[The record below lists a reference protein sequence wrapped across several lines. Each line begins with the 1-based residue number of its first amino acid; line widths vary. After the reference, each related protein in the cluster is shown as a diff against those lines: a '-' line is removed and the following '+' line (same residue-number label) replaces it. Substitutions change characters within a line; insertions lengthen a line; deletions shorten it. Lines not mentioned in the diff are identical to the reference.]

1 MTPVDWAVVAI
12 LAISFFTGLAQ
23 GFFRSMCGLGGLV
36 LGLAVAAWNYHHFA
50 ASLSRFIRIPAIAD
64 AAAFVLIAVVVIV
77 VAGFIGHLL
86 AKAFK
91 LIGLGWLD
99 GLAGAVFG
107 IVQGAVIVSIFILIC
122 AAFFP
127 QETHW
132 LADGKVTREFFGAA
146 HLGSRITPSTL
157 GERIRESLNSWKKE
171 VPQWLHPGQN

>member
-1 MTPVDWAVVAI
+1 MTPADWVVIAV
-12 LAISFFTGLAQ
+12 LAVSFFAGLAQ
-23 GFFRSMCGLGGLV
+23 GFFRSICGLGGLI

-50 ASLSRFIRIPAIAD
+50 ASLSRFIRIPAVAD
-64 AAAFVLIAVVVIV
+64 AVAFILIAVVVIV

-99 GLAGAVFG
+99 GLAGGVFG
-107 IVQGAVIVSIFILIC
+107 IVEGAVVLSILILIC

-132 LADGKVTREFFGAA
+132 IAEGQLSRQFVGAT
-146 HLGSRITPSTL
+146 HFSTHITPSRL
-157 GERIRESLNSWKKE
+157 GDQILEGLNSWKKDA
-171 VPQWLHPGQN
+171 PKWLHPNQN